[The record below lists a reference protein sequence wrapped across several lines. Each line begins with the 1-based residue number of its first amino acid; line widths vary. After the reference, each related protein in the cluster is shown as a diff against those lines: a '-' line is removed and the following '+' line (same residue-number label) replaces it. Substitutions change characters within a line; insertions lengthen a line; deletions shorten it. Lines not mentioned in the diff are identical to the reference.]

1 MTPRIRARASSRVV
15 QNSSLFVNYIYRNLM
30 QKQISVVLD
39 KGVEFAFHVPEGV
52 PLAHDVA
59 RAWLD
64 KQFIELECEPLR
76 ASGKVLTA
84 DKVLVVTQAAGT
96 ALFNDAQWV
105 AGYVAAVSAAL
116 GKPMIRVDVPSMAI
130 TY

>member
-1 MTPRIRARASSRVV
+1 MRNQV
-15 QNSSLFVNYIYRNLM
+15 FVM
-30 QKQISVVLD
+30 LD
-39 KGVEFAFHVPEGV
+39 KGIEFNFTVEEAAPM
-52 PLAHDVA
+52 ASDVA

-64 KQFIELECEPLR
+64 HQFTTLECEPLR

-84 DKVLVVTQAAGT
+84 DKVLVVTQAAGA
-96 ALFNDAQWV
+96 ALLADEKWSADY
-105 AGYVAAVSAAL
+105 ARAVHAAL

>member
-1 MTPRIRARASSRVV
+1 
-15 QNSSLFVNYIYRNLM
+15 M

-39 KGVEFAFHVPEGV
+39 KGVEFSFHVPEGA
-52 PLAHDVA
+52 PLAHDAA

-64 KQFIELECEPLR
+64 HQFINLDCEPLR

-84 DKVLVVTQAAGT
+84 DKVLVVTQAAGP
-96 ALFNDAQWV
+96 ALLGDAKWS
-105 AGYVAAVSAAL
+105 ADYVAAVSAAL
-116 GKPMIRVDVPSMAI
+116 GKPMIRVDVPAMAI

>member
-1 MTPRIRARASSRVV
+1 
-15 QNSSLFVNYIYRNLM
+15 M

-39 KGVEFAFHVPEGV
+39 KGVELTFHVPEGT
-52 PLAHDVA
+52 PLAHDAA

-96 ALFNDAQWV
+96 ALLGDPKWA
-105 AGYVAAVSAAL
+105 AGYVAAVSSAL
-116 GKPMIRVDVPSMAI
+116 GKPFIRVDVPAMAI

>member
-1 MTPRIRARASSRVV
+1 
-15 QNSSLFVNYIYRNLM
+15 M

-39 KGVEFAFHVPEGV
+39 KGVEFTFHVPVGAPV
-52 PLAHDVA
+52 LAHDVA

-64 KQFIELECEPLR
+64 KQFTELECEPLR

-84 DKVLVVTQAAGT
+84 DKILVVTQAAGSR
-96 ALFNDAQWV
+96 LLGDAAWS
-105 AGYVAAVSAAL
+105 AEYVAAVSSAL
-116 GKPMIRVDVPSMAI
+116 GKPTICVDVPSMAI